1 MIRAL
6 AAILEADKQSAL
18 RHFWWLWIGLFLLG
32 VLLIRVVAA
41 ISRRRRRAMQTG
53 GPEKPSPAIKDAWQE
68 AGRRAEPIPE
78 DDPEEQ
84 L

>member
-1 MIRAL
+1 LL

-18 RHFWWLWIGLFLLG
+18 RHFWWLWIGLFVLG
-32 VLLIRVVAA
+32 VLLIRIVAA
-41 ISRRRRRAMQTG
+41 MSRRRRRGLQTDHS
-53 GPEKPSPAIKDAWQE
+53 EKPPRAIKDAWQE